1 MNIANK
7 KNDFEFKKK
16 SNPALTSK
24 TFRIQLFSFLRII
37 PLHFYGER
45 PKSHDIPK
53 RMYTYRGKIVQG
65 KKKPLSV
72 QQLLYFPFKKAVPI
86 IFSVN
91 TFQVPRGYCQTLL
104 FIIENISNHCYKYIL
119 RHRTTTPR
127 ITVQLMLFKLSKSL
141 DANSKSL
148 QRKLKVHNFS
158 VFTSCLSHSKTCT
171 ASLLHRPKKG
181 LYFC

>member
-1 MNIANK
+1 MILNLK
-7 KNDFEFKKK
+7 KNQILLLQVKP
-16 SNPALTSK
+16 SAYS
-24 TFRIQLFSFLRII
+24 SFLFWRII

-104 FIIENISNHCYKYIL
+104 FSIENISNHCYKYIL

>member
-7 KNDFEFKKK
+7 NNDFEFKKNQILLLK
-16 SNPALTSK
+16 VKPSAYS
-24 TFRIQLFSFLRII
+24 SFLFWRII

-65 KKKPLSV
+65 KTKPLSV

-91 TFQVPRGYCQTLL
+91 TF
-104 FIIENISNHCYKYIL
+104 
-119 RHRTTTPR
+119 
-127 ITVQLMLFKLSKSL
+127 
-141 DANSKSL
+141 
-148 QRKLKVHNFS
+148 
-158 VFTSCLSHSKTCT
+158 
-171 ASLLHRPKKG
+171 
-181 LYFC
+181 